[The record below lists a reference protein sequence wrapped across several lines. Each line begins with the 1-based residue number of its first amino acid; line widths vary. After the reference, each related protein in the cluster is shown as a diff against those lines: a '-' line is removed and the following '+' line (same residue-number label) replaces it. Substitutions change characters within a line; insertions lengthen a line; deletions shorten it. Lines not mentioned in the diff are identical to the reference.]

1 MFAATV
7 SFNADGA
14 IDSVDYEQHVGT
26 YIDNDR
32 ICLSRTSFRTFLV
45 LQGTGK
51 FQPKQIQQIA
61 ELTPKQL
68 QYILCNYD
76 KLVDL
81 FKLSIDT
88 PDIKAE
94 SEDLI
99 KSIAEYHKQQPGGT
113 TS

>member
-7 SFNADGA
+7 SFNESGT
-14 IDSVDYEQHVGT
+14 IDNVSYEQHVGT

-32 ICLSRTSFRTFLV
+32 ICLSRDKFREFLV

-51 FQPKQIQQIA
+51 FQPKQIQQITQ
-61 ELTPKQL
+61 LTPKQL

-81 FKLSIDT
+81 FKLTIDT

-94 SEDLI
+94 SDTL
-99 KSIAEYHKQQPGGT
+99 IAEIDSYQKQQGGAR
-113 TS
+113 S

>member
-7 SFNADGA
+7 SFNTSGTIEDV
-14 IDSVDYEQHVGT
+14 SYEQHVGT

-32 ICLSRTSFRTFLV
+32 IFLSRDKFREFLV
-45 LQGTGK
+45 LQSTGK
-51 FQPKQIQQIA
+51 FQPKQIQQITQ
-61 ELTPKQL
+61 LTPKQL

-81 FKLSIDT
+81 FKLNINT

-94 SEDLI
+94 SDALI
-99 KSIAEYHKQQPGGT
+99 NEINSYQKQQGGT
-113 TS
+113 KS